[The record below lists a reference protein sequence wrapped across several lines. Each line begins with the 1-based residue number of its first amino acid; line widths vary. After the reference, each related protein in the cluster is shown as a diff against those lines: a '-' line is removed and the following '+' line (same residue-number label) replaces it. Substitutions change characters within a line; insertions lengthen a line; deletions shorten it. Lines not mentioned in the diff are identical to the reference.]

1 MGPPRRKA
9 GLSYVHDSFLKLRVL
24 EAGRLADDWTGPLDN
39 SMPVSPVST
48 HLVDF
53 DPIPT

>member
-24 EAGRLADDWTGPLDN
+24 EAGRPADDWTGPLDN
-39 SMPVSPVST
+39 SMSVSPVST